1 MFKKVKIKQL
11 PNMAWGGRVFNQV
24 APNALPYQTDEEKLS
39 VKKTLQPVAREGAN
53 IEAEK
58 GETAFFI
65 DVDGLPAH
73 YKIGGKRHTQGG
85 TPLNVPDDT
94 FIFSDTRAMTIKD
107 KDLLAQFGETKPKT
121 PAEIAGKYD
130 MNKYREVLID
140 RDTDKLQKETAE
152 KMIQNYTLQL
162 GKLALIQESMKG
174 FPQGIPMISQPYL
187 IVNNIEPTD
196 ILPRTGEGSARF
208 SEEMEEQP
216 EASAPNQ
223 EMMMPQGKYGIN
235 FRMGGSPSHRRI
247 RITGLPSY
255 DKGGPT
261 GTGVRKD
268 LIEFNPR
275 FYEDILSLTQ
285 SGVVSGVFPQVN
297 WKKQERERY
306 STQVMRSQSPNV
318 AGDDDWSRG
327 SFYNDFSQRHQW
339 FLDEYP
345 DFDPHKNADVKIFQ
359 KRYCQKMQEL
369 GAGSCWFID
378 KGKSGTGF
386 DGIFG
391 EHTWSAPSLNA
402 VPKRDPEV
410 KVTTEVDD
418 KKQPDIPVYPLQYP
432 SNQGAPFEVFPQDAL
447 NLYTGLAQ
455 KIPKMDTWY
464 PPAQFEGVQPQLL
477 TPNYH
482 PILSAAKATQDASQ
496 AYAPR
501 QKATA
506 LSTVIQGKAGEQA
519 AQEFLKVAQTNAG
532 ILTDANYKNAM
543 IQNENMKYNGMLE
556 MDDFDARQLYER
568 DRILAQ
574 NKKRAGNA
582 QLFNVMLDNAVKAK
596 NMSDMYPQFDID
608 PSSGGLIRFTQGMPV
623 MPNQA
628 ASMSPRVAEYERL
641 RQKYSHEEAIDIL
654 GRQTAKAQY
663 NQDPSNY
670 YNPYDYP
677 TGPYTQGT

>member
-24 APNALPYQTDEEKLS
+24 APNALPDHTDEKMLS
-39 VKKTLQPVAREGAN
+39 VKKTLQPVARENAN

-73 YKIGGKRHTQGG
+73 YKIGGKRHTEGG

-94 FIFSDTRAMTIKD
+94 FIFSDTKAMRIKD

-121 PAEIAGKYD
+121 PAEIAVKYD
-130 MNKYREVLID
+130 MNKYREALVD
-140 RDTDKLQKETAE
+140 RNTDKLQKQTAE

-187 IVNNIEPTD
+187 IVNNIEPAD
-196 ILPRTGEGSARF
+196 ILPRMGEGSARF
-208 SEEMEEQP
+208 SQDMEEQP
-216 EASAPNQ
+216 EVAAPT
-223 EMMMPQGKYGIN
+223 EDMMMPQGKYGMN
-235 FRMGGSPSHRRI
+235 FSMGGSSGFRKVRI
-247 RITGLPSY
+247 KNLPTYDDGGTTGS
-255 DKGGPT
+255 
-261 GTGVRKD
+261 GVRKD

-275 FYEDILSLTQ
+275 FYEDILALTQ

-297 WKKQERERY
+297 WTKEERERN
-306 STQVMRSQSPNV
+306 STQLIRSQSPNI
-318 AGDDDWSRG
+318 AGDDDWSKG
-327 SFYNDFSQRHQW
+327 KFWNDFTARHQW
-339 FLDEYP
+339 FLEEYP
-345 DFDPHKNADVKIFQ
+345 DFDPHKNADVKRFQ
-359 KRYCQKMQEL
+359 RRYCEKMQEL

-402 VPKRDPEV
+402 APKRDPEV
-410 KVTTEVDD
+410 KVTTEER
-418 KKQPDIPVYPLQYP
+418 KPQGDIPVYPLQYP
-432 SNQGAPFEVFPQDAL
+432 PNQGAPFEFFPQDVL

-455 KIPKMDTWY
+455 KIPKMRTWY
-464 PPAQFEGVQPQLL
+464 PPAEFTGVEPQLM
-477 TPNYH
+477 TTNYH
-482 PILSAAKATQDASQ
+482 PILSAAAATQQASQ

-506 LSTVIQGKAGEQA
+506 LSTMVQGKAGEQA

-543 IQNENMKYNGMLE
+543 IRNENIKYNGMLE

-574 NKKRAGNA
+574 NKKRAENA
-582 QLFNVMLDNAVKAK
+582 FLFNTMLDNAVKAK

-608 PSSGGLIRFTQGMPV
+608 PSSGGLIRFTQGMPL

-641 RQKYSHEEAIDIL
+641 REKYSHEQAIDIL

-663 NQDPSNY
+663 NQDPNNY
-670 YNPYDYP
+670 YNPFDYP